1 MREIIVMSLNYFDV
15 GVIVVI
21 IALGIRGGLRGFV
34 AEMAGLVGLVFG
46 LLLARSLSPRV
57 ATELTAYIAPAAAPT
72 VAFVALVI
80 GGMLLVGVLARVLQ
94 KVLEVAFAGWL
105 DHLLGG
111 AAGAAKGVLLSA
123 AIAWGAVLLIPQFP
137 IIRESQTIP
146 TLLDFAR
153 WAVGS
158 LNINVPLM

>member
-1 MREIIVMSLNYFDV
+1 MPLNYFDI
-15 GVIVVI
+15 GVLVI
-21 IALGIRGGLRGFV
+21 IVALGIRGGLRGFV
-34 AEMAGLVGLVFG
+34 AEMAGLVGLVVG
-46 LLLARSLSPRV
+46 LLMARSLSPRV
-57 ATELTAYIAPAAAPT
+57 VAELSAHIAPAAAPT
-72 VAFVALVI
+72 VAFVGLVI
-80 GGMLLVGVLARVLQ
+80 AGMLLVGLLARLLQ

-123 AIAWGAVLLIPQFP
+123 AIAWGAVLLIPHFP

-158 LNINVPLM
+158 LHINVPLM